1 MQRSLPVPRQLSTG
15 VLYTLL
21 GAVCFGTTGTIQA
34 FAPEGSQP
42 LAVGTM
48 RLVVGGLVMLLWVRF
63 RTGFTHHVPWPKKAT
78 ITGALGIVIFQILFF
93 QSLVKTGV
101 AVGTVIAIGFGPMA
115 GGIIEYLLR
124 GTVPSRSWFTA
135 TALALVGLVLLSIDD
150 SATVDITGILMA
162 LGAGTGYALYAANTQ
177 TILAD
182 RSPQEMVAVLFAFG
196 GLVMSPILFIY
207 DVSWMFSLRGV
218 VSVVLIGVIGTAMA
232 YSFFATGLAT
242 LPLSS
247 GLTLGL
253 AEPLVATL
261 FGILL
266 LGEPCSFQT
275 AMGICIIFSGMF
287 VIARN
292 PA

>member
-1 MQRSLPVPRQLSTG
+1 MLHSIPIPRQLSTG

-34 FAPEGSQP
+34 FAPEGCQP
-42 LAVGTM
+42 LTVGTM
-48 RLVVGGLVMLLWVRF
+48 RLVVGGLVMLLWVRC
-63 RTGFTHHVPWPKKAT
+63 RSGFTHHVPWPKKAT
-78 ITGALGIVIFQILFF
+78 LTAAVGIVVFQILFF
-93 QSLVKTGV
+93 QSLVRTGV

-115 GGIIEYLLR
+115 GGIIDYLLR
-124 GTVPSRSWFTA
+124 GSIPSRSWFTA
-135 TALALVGLVLLSIDD
+135 TALALCGLILLSIDD
-150 SATVDITGILMA
+150 NTTVDITGIFMA
-162 LGAGTGYALYAANTQ
+162 LGAGAGYALYAANSQ

-182 RSPQEMVAVLFAFG
+182 RSPQEMIAVLFTFG
-196 GLVMSPILFIY
+196 GIAMSPFLFFY
-207 DVSWMFSLRGV
+207 DISWMFSMRGFI
-218 VSVVLIGVIGTAMA
+218 SIVLIGVIGTAMA

-253 AEPLVATL
+253 AEPLVAAL

-292 PA
+292 PT

>member
-1 MQRSLPVPRQLSTG
+1 MQRALPSSRQLTAG
-15 VLYTLL
+15 VFYTLL

-34 FAPEGSQP
+34 FAPEGCQP
-42 LAVGTM
+42 MAVGTM
-48 RLVVGGLVMLLWVRF
+48 RLVVGGLVMLLWVHF
-63 RTGFTHHVPWPKKAT
+63 RSGFTHHVPWPKKAT
-78 ITGALGIVIFQILFF
+78 FTAAAGIVIFQILFF
-93 QSLVKTGV
+93 QSLVRTGV

-124 GTVPSRSWFTA
+124 GTIPSRSWFTA
-135 TALALVGLVLLSIDD
+135 TVLALCGLVLLSIDD
-150 SATVDITGILMA
+150 TATVDMTGIIMA
-162 LGAGTGYALYAANTQ
+162 LGAGAGYALYAANSQ

-182 RSPQEMVAVLFAFG
+182 RSPQEMIAILFTFG
-196 GLVMSPILFIY
+196 GIAMSPILFVY
-207 DVSWMFSLRGV
+207 DISWMFTMRGFI
-218 VSVVLIGVIGTAMA
+218 SIVLIGVIGTAMA
-232 YSFFATGLAT
+232 YSFFATGLAI

-266 LGEPCSFQT
+266 LGEVCSFQT
-275 AMGICIIFSGMF
+275 AMGICIIFSGMI

-292 PA
+292 PS